1 MRKRSTN
8 PVTDPI
14 KIFDYIAEL
23 DAFRVTDEY
32 QRYARRIGLDDEWNL
47 VVFIGRYFALD
58 NDFGE
63 HWMDNFELIDEID
76 AAKARDLGYNIE
88 ELYVIDPKRFQD
100 GRDGPWHTDEQ
111 RKKFWTDVL
120 SSFTLSRQFLRSE
133 AKEAKEAEK
142 S

>member
-1 MRKRSTN
+1 MRKRQTN

-14 KIFDYIAEL
+14 KVFDYIREL

-32 QRYARRIGLDDEWNL
+32 KRYARRLGITEWND
-47 VVFIGRYFALD
+47 VVFIGRLFTGD
-58 NDFGE
+58 NDYGE
-63 HWMDNFELIDEID
+63 HWMDNFEQRDQID
-76 AAKARDLGYNIE
+76 AAKARDLGYNID

-100 GRDGPWHTDEQ
+100 GRDGPRHTDEQ

-120 SSFTLSRQFLRSE
+120 SSFTLSRELLRSE
-133 AKEAKEAEK
+133 AKAKKQAEK